1 MALQLTG
8 LTPLLQ
14 VFDMNEAVRFYR
26 DLLGFEMVSASP
38 PIVAAEGR
46 YFHWCW
52 LRLGPVE
59 VMLNTAYDAN
69 ERPPMRDEARWIG
82 HEDAG
87 LYLTCPDVDAAY
99 AHLVAQGV
107 DAEPPTLAPYG
118 LKRLTISDPD
128 GYPLTFQGPP

>member
-1 MALQLTG
+1 MPLQLAG

-14 VFDMNEAVRFYR
+14 VFDMNAAVRFYR
-26 DLLGFEMVSASP
+26 DVLGFELVSASP
-38 PIVAAEGR
+38 EIEAAEGR

-69 ERPPMRDEARWIG
+69 ERPPARDEARWRG

-87 LYLTCPDVDAAY
+87 LFLGCPDVDAAH
-99 AHLVAQGV
+99 AHLVAQGI
-107 DAEPPTLAPYG
+107 DAEAPSVAPYG
-118 LKRLTISDPD
+118 LKRFTVRDPD
-128 GYPLTFQGPP
+128 GYPLTFQELA